1 MESGP
6 TTIHAKRLVHD
17 FIIWHGHLWGGRFQ
31 MAVIGDARLQTVMA
45 GNPQTEKSRHVLDV
59 EGFWLG
65 DKCWITADNNTRHT
79 TTGLAH
85 S

>member
-31 MAVIGDARLQTVMA
+31 MAVIGDARLQTGMA

-59 EGFWLG
+59 EGFWLSER
-65 DKCWITADNNTRHT
+65 A
-79 TTGLAH
+79 
-85 S
+85 